1 MSVAPPVLRV
11 LSLCSGVGMLDRG
24 ISIAHP
30 GARVVG
36 FCERDAYAAAVL
48 VARMEDESLEQAP
61 VWCGNLEDADWTAWR
76 GAVDCVSAGFP
87 CPPVSVAGQ
96 RKGTDD
102 ARWIL
107 PAIMRCVREVGAEW
121 VFLENV
127 GGLLSANA
135 GREFGEVLR
144 LLAESGFDAEW
155 LVLPASD
162 VGAPHERERVFFLA
176 HALRLPSGE
185 RPGRERV
192 LDDGS
197 QVAESRRGAER
208 QEQQERI
215 GWGGGSAIARETGSS
230 LVNPTDD
237 HGRRGE
243 RGAEEGTRARGL
255 GRRGPASASG
265 SVADTPSGDGQRE
278 ASRQG
283 GHAPLEGEGMGDSE
297 RVGRAGDARRR
308 SRSEP
313 ADGHR
318 ELADA
323 GGTGR
328 EGREQRAPR
337 NDGRGGRKHMDQLSN
352 FAEHSPQVQAI
363 TKNGAE
369 SSPSP
374 PTLRPRLNPA
384 FVCALMG
391 WPWWWTRAERISFGA
406 RETASWLSRQR
417 ALLRSFFG
425 AGE

>member
-1 MSVAPPVLRV
+1 MGWRDAPLPAPRRPLLLRPERHQGLRRGARRADLLAALGPLRTRSETGVRYVRLRLRLPTPRGERRRSRVRRIGHREEGQQVDRREHPRLLDADEGAAEREVPEDRDYVQEEQGGSRNRKGEMSVAPPVLRV

-107 PAIMRCVREVGAEW
+107 PAIMRCVREVVAEW

-230 LVNPTDD
+230 LVNPPDD
-237 HGRRGE
+237 HGRRGG
-243 RGAEEGTRARGL
+243 RGGGEGTRARGL
-255 GRRGPASASG
+255 GRRGPA
-265 SVADTPSGDGQRE
+265 
-278 ASRQG
+278 
-283 GHAPLEGEGMGDSE
+283 
-297 RVGRAGDARRR
+297 
-308 SRSEP
+308 
-313 ADGHR
+313 
-318 ELADA
+318 
-323 GGTGR
+323 
-328 EGREQRAPR
+328 
-337 NDGRGGRKHMDQLSN
+337 
-352 FAEHSPQVQAI
+352 
-363 TKNGAE
+363 
-369 SSPSP
+369 
-374 PTLRPRLNPA
+374 
-384 FVCALMG
+384 
-391 WPWWWTRAERISFGA
+391 
-406 RETASWLSRQR
+406 
-417 ALLRSFFG
+417 
-425 AGE
+425 